1 MRRRRRRRR
10 WWQSPRSVGRRVGA
24 DTRATTQRQNRGHE
38 SNFERGPAWHKI
50 STNTH
55 AKKCSPRCWM
65 PEIGNSY
72 SYLVMHLCVS
82 LPFPLP
88 ISISQSDFVSSA
100 APVCVVRPA
109 LSFSPRVPSH
119 PRESKRRRTRDL
131 LRGSAQRGSSWRKGA
146 AGQITSRNN
155 RPLMR
160 VSPRGKTTRDGKV
173 AVERE
178 RRNGKQGEEERER
191 NEEAL
196 ERTQSNTEEGDGG
209 TDGQAQFERQVFCCG
224 QHRTALQCRRRL

>member
-1 MRRRRRRRR
+1 MRLRPTYVSAERAEGLSPAGGRWAVNQKGSRAEIDTENGRRR

-82 LPFPLP
+82 LPFPLLP
-88 ISISQSDFVSSA
+88 S
-100 APVCVVRPA
+100 PA
-109 LSFSPRVPSH
+109 LSPFLNRISPPPPPLFALSDPLSPFLPGSRPILVRARGGELEICSGDQLRGDRVGG
-119 PRESKRRRTRDL
+119 RES
-131 LRGSAQRGSSWRKGA
+131 GA
-146 AGQITSRNN
+146 DHIA
-155 RPLMR
+155 
-160 VSPRGKTTRDGKV
+160 
-173 AVERE
+173 E
-178 RRNGKQGEEERER
+178 
-191 NEEAL
+191 
-196 ERTQSNTEEGDGG
+196 
-209 TDGQAQFERQVFCCG
+209 
-224 QHRTALQCRRRL
+224 